1 MDTGVA
7 MDEEDYNTDG
17 GEIEVPIENTEST
30 EKSDDSGNNRALM
43 YGGIACCVIVIL
55 AIVLGVGY
63 GTGSFGNSGEAAPAP
78 APGAA
83 EPTAA
88 PAPTDPVSPEVDTTT
103 TDRVDAFNTYLA
115 TVSFDPNA
123 LDDPTSAEWT
133 TVRYMANSDP
143 ATLDPTD
150 TTFENQLRINQ
161 RYSLL
166 LLYFGSDQDS
176 WANQE
181 NWLNEDECTWYGI
194 SCGPPV
200 AAEGAGRRNLQAGDA
215 TVTVVNLEDN
225 GILGR
230 FPPDLALLTE
240 LVTLNLSG
248 NGFDGPLPSS
258 LSTMVSLTELSLAN
272 NNFMGPLSD
281 ADFEP
286 LASLTTLDLSGNG
299 FTGAIADS
307 IYGLSSLQILVLDEN
322 LLTGAISTN
331 VGNMASLT
339 RFTAGDNA
347 LTGPVPSELTSLAN
361 LGAYINALRYDLLV
375 DVICTNP
382 L

>member
-1 MDTGVA
+1 MSSFDEDDSAGPPPPPPSRAPPTPQGSVSEEQEHAPTIPEEDEYEEDEKDFSSPPPPPPELMDTGVA

-88 PAPTDPVSPEVDTTT
+88 PAPTDPDSPEVDTTT

-143 ATLDPTD
+143 AMLDPTD

-215 TVTVVNLEDN
+215 TVTVVNLEEN

-272 NNFMGPLSD
+272 NNFTGS
-281 ADFEP
+281 FE
-286 LASLTTLDLSGNG
+286 
-299 FTGAIADS
+299 
-307 IYGLSSLQILVLDEN
+307 
-322 LLTGAISTN
+322 
-331 VGNMASLT
+331 
-339 RFTAGDNA
+339 
-347 LTGPVPSELTSLAN
+347 
-361 LGAYINALRYDLLV
+361 
-375 DVICTNP
+375 
-382 L
+382 